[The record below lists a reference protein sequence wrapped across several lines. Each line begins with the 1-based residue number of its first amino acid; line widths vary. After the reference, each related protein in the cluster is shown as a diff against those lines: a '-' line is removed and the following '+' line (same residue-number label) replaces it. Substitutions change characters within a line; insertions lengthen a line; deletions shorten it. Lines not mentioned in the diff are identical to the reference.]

1 MLEHL
6 NIRLQAPSRVVVM
19 GAQGFVGGA
28 VVRHLRAAG
37 VNTLAVT
44 RAEVDLLQPSA
55 PDALAGG
62 LRSDDSFVFVSALA
76 PCRDHDGLLRNLTM
90 VRTVCTALER
100 SPVAHV
106 VNISSDAV
114 YPASEETVSERT
126 PTAPADLHGTM
137 HAAREVMMRGSVKA
151 PLAILRPSLLY
162 GAADPHNGYGPNRF
176 RRLAAEGK
184 EIALF
189 GEGEERRDHVFIDD
203 VAGIVGL
210 CLMHRSQGVLN
221 IATGRS
227 VAFREVADAVAAKSP
242 QPVRITMTPRRNP
255 VVHRH
260 FDVTDRVKAFPRFAF
275 TSLEQGLARVHQET
289 VGGRRG

>member
-6 NIRLQAPSRVVVM
+6 HNRPQSPARVVVM
-19 GAQGFVGGA
+19 GANGFVGSA
-28 VVRHLRAAG
+28 VVRHLRAAAIG
-37 VNTLAVT
+37 TLALG
-44 RAEVDLLQPSA
+44 RADIDLQR
-55 PDALAGG
+55 PDAAENLAAR
-62 LRSDDSFVFVSALA
+62 LRSDDSFVFVSAIA

-90 VRTVCTALER
+90 VRAVCAALER

-126 PTAPADLHGTM
+126 PTAPADLHGVM
-137 HAAREVMMRGSVKA
+137 HAAREAMLRGSVKV

-184 EIALF
+184 DIALF
-189 GEGEERRDHVFIDD
+189 GNGEEQRDHVFVDD
-203 VAGIVGL
+203 VAAIVGL
-210 CLMHRSQGVLN
+210 CLLHRSQGVLN
-221 IATGRS
+221 VATGRS
-227 VAFREVADAVAAKSP
+227 AAFRDIAELVAGKFP
-242 QPVRITMTPRRNP
+242 QPVKIAPTPRRNP

-275 TSLEQGLARVHQET
+275 TPLEQGVARVHQET